1 MNRFDDLAA
10 FAAVVRA
17 RSFTR
22 AAAQLGISQSA
33 LSQTVRAL
41 EHRLDLKLLN
51 RTTRSVS
58 PTEVGERLYQTV
70 GPRLADIES
79 ELAVLGELRGKP
91 AGTVRITATEHAV
104 RTLIWPRLRPWLPKY
119 PDIKVEI
126 SADNRFT
133 DIVAER
139 FDIGVRLGA
148 DVAKDMIA
156 VRMAPDMRL
165 AVVGSPDYF
174 ARCPAPRA
182 PQDLTEH
189 DCIGMRL
196 PTHGGLLPWEF
207 KRRGKGVNVHV
218 NGRLVFNST
227 ELILAAALAG
237 HGLAWVP
244 ADLAEAHIAAGRL
257 RSTLDDWAMSFPGY
271 HLYYASRRASPALTL
286 VADALRPSPV
296 ANLPIRRGSSCSP
309 AAGRAGSA

>member
-22 AAAQLGISQSA
+22 AAAQLGVSQSA

-58 PTEVGERLYQTV
+58 PTEAGERLFQTV
-70 GPRLADIES
+70 GPRLADIEA
-79 ELAVLGELRGKP
+79 ELAVLRELRGSP

-119 PDIKVEI
+119 PDIRIEI

-156 VRMAPDMRL
+156 VRIAPDMRL

-174 ARCPAPRA
+174 ARCPPPRA
-182 PQDLTEH
+182 PQDLTDH

-196 PTHGGLLPWEF
+196 PTHGGLLTWEF
-207 KRRGKGVNVHV
+207 KRRGKSVNVHV

-237 HGLAWVP
+237 RGLAWVP
-244 ADLAEAHIAAGRL
+244 DDLVGEHIAAGRL
-257 RSTLDDWAMSFPGY
+257 RSTLDDWATTFPGY

-286 VADALRPSPV
+286 VVDALRQ
-296 ANLPIRRGSSCSP
+296 R
-309 AAGRAGSA
+309 